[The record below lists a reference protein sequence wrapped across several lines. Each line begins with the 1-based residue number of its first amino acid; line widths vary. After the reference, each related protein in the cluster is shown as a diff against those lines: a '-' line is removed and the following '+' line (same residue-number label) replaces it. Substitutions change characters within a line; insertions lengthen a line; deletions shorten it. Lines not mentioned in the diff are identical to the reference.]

1 MCKCENAMAIL
12 SQRLS
17 GSLKRRWSKCNQPRK
32 TVFVKDQCAV
42 SCIKSAAVRAFRGI
56 GAAGVPTYL
65 GWMKFRSLP
74 LVLLLIA
81 TPAMAQPEPPRQ
93 TDRAE
98 DRYGL
103 TLGIG
108 GGIAPE
114 YEGAS
119 DYGFQPGGII
129 QGKVDG
135 FDFQVR
141 GPNIYV
147 DLIRDAPG
155 SKWNVIAGP
164 VAQIRSER
172 TSLSGIKDP
181 RVALLGT
188 RDTAVELGGYIG
200 IGKKGFLIPPASL
213 TFDLAL
219 VHDVASAHDSFILT
233 PGVALASPL
242 SQRTFARLGVS
253 ADYVGG
259 GYGRAYFDVPAIAP
273 PGALP
278 AYSTDGAG
286 FKSIGTTLLLTHD
299 LSGDKRKGWA
309 LFGLGGFKRLLGQ
322 YARSPIV
329 REVGDADQF
338 LAVAGVAYSF

>member
-1 MCKCENAMAIL
+1 MMTIF
-12 SQRLS
+12 
-17 GSLKRRWSKCNQPRK
+17 P
-32 TVFVKDQCAV
+32 TM
-42 SCIKSAAVRAFRGI
+42 AVRI
-56 GAAGVPTYL
+56 
-65 GWMKFRSLP
+65 LP
-74 LVLLLIA
+74 LALLLLA
-81 TPAMAQPEPPRQ
+81 TPSLAQPEPPAGGNRAK
-93 TDRAE
+93 DRNS
-98 DRYGL
+98 L

-141 GPNIYV
+141 GPNIYI

-155 SKWNVIAGP
+155 SGWNVIAGP
-164 VAQIRSER
+164 VAQVRFER
-172 TSLSGIKDP
+172 TSLKDINDP

-213 TFDLAL
+213 TFDLAF
-219 VHDVASAHDSFILT
+219 VHDVAGAHESYIVT
-233 PGVALASPL
+233 PGVALSSPL

-259 GYGRAYFDVPAIAP
+259 GYGRTYFDVAAIAA
-273 PGALP
+273 PGALTP
-278 AYSTDGAG
+278 YATDGAS

-299 LSGDKRKGWA
+299 LGGDNRKGWA
-309 LFGLGGFKRLLGQ
+309 LFGLGGYKRLLGQ
-322 YARSPIV
+322 YADSPIV
-329 REVGDADQF
+329 REAGNANQF